1 MGLSKPLLYSDSMI
15 SLAVESGEM
24 EGTFLEDFSYPVKPC
39 KLLQV
44 QTQKIF
50 SILVRKHWRYES

>member
-50 SILVRKHWRYES
+50 SILVRKH